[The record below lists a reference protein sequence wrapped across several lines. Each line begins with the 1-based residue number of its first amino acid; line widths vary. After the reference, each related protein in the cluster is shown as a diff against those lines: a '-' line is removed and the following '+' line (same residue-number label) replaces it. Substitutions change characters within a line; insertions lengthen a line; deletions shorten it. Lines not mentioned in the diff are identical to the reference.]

1 MNSKA
6 LLLFLLTLLFA
17 TATRAADPTY
27 TYRGEVAGVMCS
39 ACSNHVK
46 EALNKLP
53 GVTHV
58 KITLGEKEGLP
69 KLTVI
74 STSPDITREAA
85 VKALGDQAKMYDIRS
100 LKRAEK

>member
-1 MNSKA
+1 MNSKT
-6 LLLFLLTLLFA
+6 LLLLLLTLFLVPQ
-17 TATRAADPTY
+17 TPAADPTY

-39 ACSNHVK
+39 ACSSHVK

-53 GVTHV
+53 GVTSV
-58 KITLGEKEGLP
+58 KITIADKEGLP
-69 KLTVI
+69 KLVVI

-85 VKALGDQAKMYDIRS
+85 VKALGEQAKMYDIRS